1 MSSWDLWISL
11 RTRWRTLLLS
21 VFVQGVPGNETT
33 CSLVYFAGTQKI
45 RAIPLNKLHNI
56 LVKTTLCNGKSE
68 IQIGYGKGEVKMHYT
83 VSLEGVPLAVSSYVT
98 FLVASTGKKCTHF
111 ILFLSRCLRSTF
123 PISFPTEKF
132 RHYGVSR
139 ITKIKT
145 SLNPDEYKIKK
156 NTRHKCTNYIFEK
169 ILLSKASFLAN
180 RPTNICIWG
189 VESTETF
196 LKYRRIHA
204 PFLQRRLH

>member
-1 MSSWDLWISL
+1 M
-11 RTRWRTLLLS
+11 LS

-98 FLVASTGKKCTHF
+98 FLVASTGKKMYSFYFVFKQMPEKHF
-111 ILFLSRCLRSTF
+111 S
-123 PISFPTEKF
+123 
-132 RHYGVSR
+132 
-139 ITKIKT
+139 
-145 SLNPDEYKIKK
+145 NPFSY
-156 NTRHKCTNYIFEK
+156 
-169 ILLSKASFLAN
+169 
-180 RPTNICIWG
+180 
-189 VESTETF
+189 
-196 LKYRRIHA
+196 
-204 PFLQRRLH
+204 